1 VEEDL
6 MDCPGGVCP
15 VPWANKQA
23 MQPETVNHPSHYND
37 GGIECIDAIEAA
49 LTEEE
54 FKGFLKGNIFKY
66 LWRENLKGGQESIE
80 KGLWYYEKL
89 KDLKG

>member
-1 VEEDL
+1 

-15 VPWANKQA
+15 VPWANKPVMQA
-23 MQPETVNHPSHYND
+23 ETVNHPSHYND

-66 LWRENLKGGQESIE
+66 LWREKLKGGQESIE
-80 KGLWYYEKL
+80 KGLWYHQKL
-89 KDLKG
+89 KDLKR